1 MFKKVLISVISLLF
15 ILMGMLPV
23 SADFVPEDNMIGETI
38 YIEPDE
44 NIVMDNIKNGD
55 IVANR
60 EDVTAKELSLDE
72 KTYKNVFF
80 LPAVLIAAIGISVLI
95 VTDVG
100 YKVKKSK

>member
-23 SADFVPEDNMIGETI
+23 SADFVPEDNMIGETV

-72 KTYKNVFF
+72 KTYKKGFV